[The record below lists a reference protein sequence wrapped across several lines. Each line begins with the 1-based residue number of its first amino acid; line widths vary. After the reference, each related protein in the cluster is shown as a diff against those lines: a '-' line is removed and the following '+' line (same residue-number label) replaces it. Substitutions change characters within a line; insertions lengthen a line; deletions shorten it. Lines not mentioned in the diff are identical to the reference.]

1 MLICKYT
8 KLHPAHYASHLDTL
22 RAVMATIRRANLKVE
37 FSDGFNPHMRLF
49 FSLPL
54 PLGVES
60 KAEFFAVDTNE
71 NAKDFMVRFNTVA
84 PPGIKILSVKSGNKD
99 KMYADIFS
107 AEYKITFDGITY
119 EQLYGYIAKVLQSKV
134 YNITYAHKGISK
146 TAEVREKILN
156 LTVSNNKNPALI
168 ATLRHGNVNL
178 SVLRLAEDVCKYVE
192 KPLFY
197 KAVKQRVVKYKI

>member
-1 MLICKYT
+1 
-8 KLHPAHYASHLDTL
+8 
-22 RAVMATIRRANLKVE
+22 MAAIRRANLKVE

-71 NAKDFMVRFNTVA
+71 PAKDFMTRFNAVA
-84 PPGIKILSVKSGNKD
+84 PTGIKILNAKAGSKD
-99 KMYADIFS
+99 SMYSDVHS
-107 AEYKITFDGITY
+107 AEYKITFEGITY
-119 EQLYGYIAKVLQSKV
+119 EQLAKYTDAVMQSSE

-146 TAEVREKILN
+146 TVEVRGKILD
-156 LTVSNNKNPALI
+156 LVVNNNQNSTLM

-178 SVLRLAEDVCKYVE
+178 SILRIAEDVCNYAGGKV
-192 KPLFY
+192 FY
-197 KAVKQRVVKYKI
+197 RAVKLRVCSVNNSSFKITKNNGKVLK

>member
-8 KLHPAHYASHLDTL
+8 KLYPAHYASHLDTL

-60 KAEFFAVDTNE
+60 KAEFFAVDTGESANE
-71 NAKDFMVRFNTVA
+71 FVNRFNAVA
-84 PPGIKILSVKSGNKD
+84 PSGIKILKAIKGNKD
-99 KMYADIFS
+99 NMYADIYG

-119 EQLYGYIAKVLQSKV
+119 EQLAKYVANVLESKE
-134 YNITYAHKGISK
+134 YNITYVHKGISK
-146 TAEVREKILN
+146 TVQVRDKILD
-156 LTVSNNKNPALI
+156 LTAKNNTII
-168 ATLRHGNVNL
+168 AKLRHGNINL
-178 SVLRLAEDVCKYVE
+178 SVLRIAEDVCTHTK

-197 KAVKQRVVKYKI
+197 QAVKQKIITQ